1 MNGASM
7 GSLMTNRMAVQYP
20 LLFAAIA
27 PCYSGHLS
35 AANYANAIVRTDV
48 PMPAWLC
55 RGQDEVPSDFPG
67 GTAGEAAAQVFWRET
82 VNKNTGLPT
91 LQLDGRKVT
100 QIWNNGVAEYRWQVT
115 EYQPHF
121 WHEGQALKIWD
132 EMFSKYQRAA
142 NGQLVKLP

>member
-1 MNGASM
+1 MRLFWSPRSPFARKAMVVAFETGIADQIECITTIVTAETFNPDYASI
-7 GSLMTNRMAVQYP
+7 NP
-20 LLFAAIA
+20 
-27 PCYSGHLS
+27 
-35 AANYANAIVRTDV
+35 
-48 PMPAWLC
+48 
-55 RGQDEVPSDFPG
+55 
-67 GTAGEAAAQVFWRET
+67 
-82 VNKNTGLPT
+82 TGLLPT

-100 QIWNNGVAEYRWQVT
+100 QIWNSGVAEYRWQVT